1 MKKLFKL
8 MLAGLMAVSL
18 AACGNGKTN
27 TEKTTIE
34 IWHTFTEAQQS
45 TLEAIA
51 NDFMAK
57 NEGIE
62 VKVTNTGSPNEFK
75 GKVTSSVA
83 EGVGPNL
90 IFEYSSYARSFDGTD
105 YLLDFEKYFGA
116 DYDLKSLLTTEAM
129 YTDSTTFADGKLHIV
144 PVYTAGSVLFSNQD
158 IYDKYGVAVPTT
170 WDEVKTASKTIYEKS
185 GKTVVGIS
193 FDSLT
198 ELLQLLIYQC
208 NEGKIVDVENN
219 VPLFNTDEVLKW
231 VEWWAEGVKEGYFQV
246 AAQAADGYNSGDLN
260 NGLIASYVGSNA
272 GMPYVDA
279 NQMGKVTNLT
289 VTRVPMMEKNGSYEE
304 SGIVW
309 TRGAI
314 GFNTGDEKENQATAD
329 FVKFFVEAENNY
341 KFVKALNG
349 NSPYK
354 AVGEVKEYQDLVA
367 TDKALQALN
376 GQINNSFV
384 APVFNAANELRTEFD
399 KLMKGA
405 AAADYNAKTALQE
418 AYDNLAKAMKGE

>member
-18 AACGNGKTN
+18 AACGGKTN

-34 IWHTFTEAQQS
+34 IWHTFTEDQQT

-51 NDFMAK
+51 KEYCDTH
-57 NEGIE
+57 EGVEI
-62 VKVTNTGSPNEFK
+62 KVTNTGSPNEFK

-83 EGVGPNL
+83 EGVGPNI

-105 YLLDFEKYFGA
+105 YLLDFEKYWGTDF
-116 DYDLKSLLTTEAM
+116 DLKSLLTTEAM
-129 YTDSTTFADGKLHIV
+129 YKDSTTFADGKLHIV

-158 IYDKYGVAVPTT
+158 IYDKYEVAVPTT
-170 WDEVKTASKTIYEKS
+170 WDEVKTASKAIYERS

-198 ELLQLLIYQC
+198 EFLQLLIYQC

-219 VPLFNTDEVLKW
+219 VPLFNNAEVLKW
-231 VEWWAEGVKEGYFQV
+231 VQWWAEGVKEGYFQV
-246 AAQAADGYNSGDLN
+246 QAQAADGYNSGDLN

-279 NQMGKVTNLT
+279 NQRGQVKNLT
-289 VTRVPMMEKNGSYEE
+289 VTRVPMMTKGDTYGEA
-304 SGIVW
+304 GIVW

-314 GFNTGDEKENQATAD
+314 GFNTGDENENKVTAD
-329 FVKFFVEAENNY
+329 FVKFFIEAKNNY
-341 KFVKALNG
+341 EFVKVLNG

-354 AVGEVKEYQDLVA
+354 AVGDVKEYQDLVA

-384 APVFNAANELRTEFD
+384 APVFNAANELRTEFE

-405 AAADYNAKTALQE
+405 AAKDFNATTALQT